1 MKELI
6 LLLTREQGGKEI
18 VKISYKDY
26 LNMLSDIKESTP
38 LDLEVKKTYNAYVE
52 KYVNEL
58 VTTRILKILKNKNI
72 PKNTI
77 DSEILELINVI
88 VKVYTA
94 ILQGKI
100 LIGNDYRI
108 PVKILKNYTLDQTI
122 ALEYKIPQKLKR
134 GEVVLMPLR
143 IALPLYTLGF
153 VEVEF

>member
-6 LLLTREQGGKEI
+6 LLLTREQGGKEP
-18 VKISYKDY
+18 VKISYRDY
-26 LNMLSDIKESTP
+26 LNILSDIKKSTP
-38 LDLEVKKTYNAYVE
+38 LDLEVKKIYNAYVE
-52 KYVNEL
+52 KHVNEL

-77 DSEILELINVI
+77 DSEILKFLNAII
-88 VKVYTA
+88 KVYTA

-100 LIGNDYRI
+100 LVSNDYRI
-108 PVKILKNYTLDQTI
+108 PVKVLKNYILDQTI
-122 ALEYKIPQKLKR
+122 ARELKIPQKLKK

-143 IALPLYTLGF
+143 IALPLHILGF